1 MIQSPIKTNSQVQNF
16 SPKKKKNQF
25 NTDGKNPFLSKKN
38 KYTAYTARQP
48 VLHKTLT
55 TAKSRIMHTHTYT
68 HTPHTNSH
76 KPHQTES
83 KNPKVQ
89 KRRKTGTLD
98 QFHSTSW
105 YNKERGREEGR
116 EGEHVRGREETMA
129 EPREAPSTSWSSPSG
144 HKNAGVTR
152 FVMEVLAP
160 SSGRSRE
167 KERGEGGRGGGKPSK
182 RVGSSGWRVST
193 DRIKGVRPT
202 VLWKELYGAEHHPD
216 MQKRAII
223 SVLHFSTNRCRCIGY
238 VIVGVCGCCV

>member
-16 SPKKKKNQF
+16 SLQKKKKKNQF
-25 NTDGKNPFLSKKN
+25 NADGKNPFLSKKN

-48 VLHKTLT
+48 ALHKTLT
-55 TAKSRIMHTHTYT
+55 TAKSRIMHTRTYAHIYT
-68 HTPHTNSH
+68 SYEFSQTPSNRKQEPQST
-76 KPHQTES
+76 KEE
-83 KNPKVQ
+83 KNGHVGPIPFNLVVQ
-89 KRRKTGTLD
+89 QRKREG
-98 QFHSTSW
+98 
-105 YNKERGREEGR
+105 GR
-116 EGEHVRGREETMA
+116 EGERMRGREETMA

-202 VLWKELYGAEHHPD
+202 GEPSSGKSSME
-216 MQKRAII
+216 RSII
-223 SVLHFSTNRCRCIGY
+223 QICRN
-238 VIVGVCGCCV
+238 VQ

>member
-16 SPKKKKNQF
+16 SLQKKKKKNQF
-25 NTDGKNPFLSKKN
+25 NADGKNPFLSKKN

-48 VLHKTLT
+48 ALHKTLT
-55 TAKSRIMHTHTYT
+55 TAKSRIMHTHTHIHLIRILT
-68 HTPHTNSH
+68 NPIKPKARTPKYKRGEKRARWTNSIQ
-76 KPHQTES
+76 P
-83 KNPKVQ
+83 
-89 KRRKTGTLD
+89 RGT
-98 QFHSTSW
+98 TK
-105 YNKERGREEGR
+105 KEGGREE
-116 EGEHVRGREETMA
+116 EGERVRGREETMA

-223 SVLHFSTNRCRCIGY
+223 SVLHFSTECRCIGY

>member
-105 YNKERGREEGR
+105 YNKERGRRREEEGER
-116 EGEHVRGREETMA
+116 VRGREETMA

-223 SVLHFSTNRCRCIGY
+223 SVLHFSTECRCIGY

>member
-16 SPKKKKNQF
+16 SQKKKKNQF

-48 VLHKTLT
+48 ALHKTLT
-55 TAKSRIMHTHTYT
+55 TAKSRIMHTRTHTHTY
-68 HTPHTNSH
+68 TPHTNSH

-160 SSGRSRE
+160 NSGRSRE
-167 KERGEGGRGGGKPSK
+167 KERGGREGEEEGNPPRGLARADGG
-182 RVGSSGWRVST
+182 
-193 DRIKGVRPT
+193 
-202 VLWKELYGAEHHPD
+202 
-216 MQKRAII
+216 
-223 SVLHFSTNRCRCIGY
+223 
-238 VIVGVCGCCV
+238 